1 MKGTLKDG
9 EGVEV
14 SVVFPAFNERDH
26 LEDAVRKTIQVLD
39 GVTESYEI
47 IIAEDGNI
55 DGTDGIAARL
65 SAEHAFVRHIH
76 RDKRLGRGL
85 ALRKAFSKSK
95 GRILVYMD
103 VDLATELG
111 IWGCS

>member
-47 IIAEDGNI
+47 VIARRREY
-55 DGTDGIAARL
+55 AR
-65 SAEHAFVRHIH
+65 
-76 RDKRLGRGL
+76 
-85 ALRKAFSKSK
+85 
-95 GRILVYMD
+95 
-103 VDLATELG
+103 
-111 IWGCS
+111 

>member
-47 IIAEDGNI
+47 IIAEDGSMRARNCSAKK
-55 DGTDGIAARL
+55 DYGGHFFDSPLSGI
-65 SAEHAFVRHIH
+65 
-76 RDKRLGRGL
+76 
-85 ALRKAFSKSK
+85 KSW
-95 GRILVYMD
+95 RRRSV
-103 VDLATELG
+103 ELTL
-111 IWGCS
+111 

>member
-47 IIAEDGNI
+47 VIARRREY
-55 DGTDGIAARL
+55 ARAQL
-65 SAEHAFVRHIH
+65 FR
-76 RDKRLGRGL
+76 
-85 ALRKAFSKSK
+85 
-95 GRILVYMD
+95 
-103 VDLATELG
+103 
-111 IWGCS
+111 